1 MTDKKGIINEILQL
15 NEKFYKTLKTA
26 EESLANGETVSN
38 YTDELFR
45 ILHTIKGLSAMA
57 EMKTLS
63 KTMHKAEQLLND
75 IRKGVVNAD
84 QNVIDLLHKCRTL
97 VNKAVEQNDIEKKDL
112 KQIEREA
119 KKITSENKT
128 TETKTADYLQIIP
141 KEIREYFTEIELNKI
156 ALNVK
161 KGNKIILC
169 KTSFDFE
176 DFENK
181 IEEIR
186 KNLKNGEI
194 IALIPGDFYQDGN
207 KIDFTLLIA
216 TEKDVKKIKK
226 IFPENSKFKQLENIE
241 KKQKK
246 EKEKNYAIPP
256 ILKIDW
262 QKVNTLL
269 GDIDD
274 IESAKNALLKKAKE
288 LMPERDFEKLEFNIS
303 MLNKKLST
311 LHKNIVN
318 LRLISLWPLFQLIEN
333 TIRTTAETLNKK
345 VKISIK
351 GANTKIDKPIVDS
364 LIEPLLHLARNAV
377 DHGIE
382 TPQERIKK
390 GKPEYGTI
398 KIEAYQSENSVFIE
412 FSDDGKG
419 IDFQT
424 IREKAKDLNILKSF
438 NTITNEQL
446 LQLLFLPGFSTKNK
460 ASQISGRGIGLDS
473 VKNTLTSIGGDI
485 FVKTEKGKGTK
496 FILKLPLT
504 TAIMPLFFVE
514 VENFVIAIPEVSIT
528 KIENFDKN
536 KMAYLHNKTYYKCEN
551 EPVPL
556 INLPQLLNKITVFS
570 PLANVITVNFA
581 NTTVCVLIDRIIDHS
596 EKPIIPFKGKLKN
609 LPLFSSVCRFR
620 ENKVAYVLNL
630 SQLIEFTRNKYESN
644 IKIRTLGF

>member
-345 VKISIK
+345 IKISIK

>member
-26 EESLANGETVSN
+26 EESLVKGESASDH
-38 YTDELFR
+38 TDELFR